1 MAVGVK
7 HYKRDGSVFSG
18 KSHKMSDGTLHSGVN
33 HTASSVKLFHF
44 KDLSMRAKAKARKRK

>member
-18 KSHKMSDGTLHSGVN
+18 KLHKMSDGTLHSGVN

-44 KDLSMRAKAKARKRK
+44 KDLSIKAKAKARKRK